1 MRSRLLWASVVAA
14 GVVALASRG
23 GVRLALADTPS
34 AGSAAPAT
42 SAAPAGT
49 VTAAGSAA
57 PSATAPPRP
66 ATGYG
71 WSNHAPAGGARP
83 AAARP
88 VGRTAAAHP
97 APTGP
102 VATLPGFEM
111 EADGSSRLFVQLT
124 QSVAIEER
132 VAKGQITYVLKG
144 AHVTVHNNQNPLET
158 VHFNTPVVRARLV
171 PSGGDL
177 LFVIEL
183 RAAATPTWKLVAAK
197 DGSSI
202 LNVDFPKGAWLGA
215 PAPPPASPPPA
226 PPPSAPAPRAGA
238 STPPKR

>member
-1 MRSRLLWASVVAA
+1 
-14 GVVALASRG
+14 
-23 GVRLALADTPS
+23 
-34 AGSAAPAT
+34 
-42 SAAPAGT
+42 
-49 VTAAGSAA
+49 
-57 PSATAPPRP
+57 
-66 ATGYG
+66 
-71 WSNHAPAGGARP
+71 
-83 AAARP
+83 
-88 VGRTAAAHP
+88 
-97 APTGP
+97 

-144 AHVTVHNNQNPLET
+144 AHVAVHNNQNPLET

-183 RAAATPTWKLVAAK
+183 RAQAAPVWKLVAAK

-215 PAPPPASPPPA
+215 PAPSAPPA
-226 PPPSAPAPRAGA
+226 PSASAASRPAR
-238 STPPKR
+238 